1 MVNSAYHRLRMYLVI
16 RCPGC
21 RSFTY
26 MDHLQRWKLC
36 PVCGEIISSQK
47 TTVYLEVEKY
57 TEADQIV
64 MQLEQYLKKINRGDL
79 TDEEIASLR
88 ATYARWVK
96 AHLHS

>member
-1 MVNSAYHRLRMYLVI
+1 MYIII

-47 TTVYLEVEKY
+47 APVYIEVETY
-57 TEADQIV
+57 AEADQIV
-64 MQLEQYLKKINRGDL
+64 SQLEEYLRKTRRGDL
-79 TDEEIASLR
+79 TDDEIARLR

-96 AHLHS
+96 AHIPVL